1 MANSP
6 GDQDTETLLHII
18 STNDSLEIPR
28 GAFRR
33 YLQEKIERNPSTMIE
48 EYKKKVAAQRAQ
60 LKKLDLR
67 QSPLYTSMFNGVA
80 DFGSEI
86 DVKSIIQKVARD
98 GLASEG
104 PFKVVEFSAKYGKF
118 VTGFKYTSEYGAA
131 GNAEKPYVSAD
142 FLIKIK
148 RGAKTTGASF
158 SFYKSGKIRFSGGY
172 IGNVVDME
180 DQPRELLTFLSDNY
194 FKLPARI
201 PIKFNNF
208 TSEFRLGFPVNIRL
222 VHDAFSETALSKFS
236 GYTVVAKYDKKRSK
250 FLYITFSKGPA
261 EKFAIVMADTGVIQ
275 IQGTDD
281 VKVAYEAVKKF
292 AIALKNNDMLI
303 VGGNQAQNLNA
314 PRNTKL
320 ARRMDN
326 MPAPN
331 ITRRGTTCPVK
342 RRPTPYSYTGTC
354 KGNNCYIK
362 PNPQGQPCCYDVP
375 KSLEYSKGKV
385 EAAYAKAGVRV
396 PDRVRTIFGFGQGT
410 NNRGTNV
417 ARNVPL
423 AIRTYLNSKDGFKI
437 DSRQCLRYS
446 KVALVDIATRLKI
459 ILPAKVT
466 KPKLCELIKQASGVP
481 TVQVKASG
489 AIVSGANRNLRLG
502 NRLCDTYPRP
512 TLVRFARALGGRVE
526 ADMRKGAICKM
537 IQDLT
542 AARLP
547 RLQANYNAKK
557 AQNNKNRANA
567 VEAARLKN
575 LANKAAANKARK
587 NTLAQEAA
595 QEKANQRA
603 ASKGARNI
611 QARLTRNLVREDL
624 MGMLE
629 LNTINNKN
637 VDALMTNINR
647 AIANGTIKKS
657 KQGFPMKASVNKIK
671 RKFGLAMLNRLNAA
685 GPAPRS
691 ASASASPSPKK
702 KKPAPKKKSPSPSPN
717 SNSNENLNY
726 FMGGPR

>member
-1 MANSP
+1 MAEEEN
-6 GDQDTETLLHII
+6 DADTETLLHII
-18 STNDSLEIPR
+18 STNDSFEIPR

-33 YLQEKIERNPSTMIE
+33 YLQEKIDKNPSSMIDA
-48 EYKKKVAAQRAQ
+48 YKKRVAAQRAQ
-60 LKKLDLR
+60 LKTTVLN
-67 QSPLYTSMFNGVA
+67 QSPLSTSMFNATVDIGHAINIKTIV
-80 DFGSEI
+80 D
-86 DVKSIIQKVARD
+86 KVIAE
-98 GLASEG
+98 GLAAEG
-104 PFKVVEFSAKYGKF
+104 PFKVVEFTAKYGKF
-118 VTGFKYTSEYGAA
+118 VTGIKYTSEYGLV
-131 GNAEKPYVSAD
+131 GNASKPYVSAD

-148 RGAKTTGASF
+148 RGTKTTGASF
-158 SFYKSGKIRFSGGY
+158 SFYNTGKIRFSGGY
-172 IGNVVDME
+172 VGNVQDMDE
-180 DQPRELLTFLSDNY
+180 QPKELLRFFSDKY
-194 FKLPARI
+194 FRI
-201 PIKFNNF
+201 PADKSITFNNF
-208 TSEFRLGFPVNIRL
+208 TSEFRLGYPVNIRL
-222 VHDAFSETALSKFS
+222 VHDAFSETALSKFD

-250 FLYITFSKGPA
+250 FLYITFTRTDK

-275 IQGTDD
+275 IQGTKDLKNAYD
-281 VKVAYEAVKKF
+281 VVTKF
-292 AIALKNNDMLI
+292 GIALKNNDMLI
-303 VGGNQAQNLNA
+303 VKGAQAQALNA

-320 ARRMDN
+320 ARRLDN

-331 ITRRGTTCPVK
+331 VTRRGTTCPVK
-342 RRPTPYSYTGTC
+342 RRPDPYSYQGKC
-354 KGNNCYIK
+354 KGTNCYIK
-362 PNPQGQPCCYDVP
+362 PNPQGQPCCYTVP

-385 EAAYAKAGVRV
+385 EAAYVKAGVKV
-396 PDRVRTIFGFGQGT
+396 PDEVRRIFGFGQGT

-466 KPKLCELIKQASGVP
+466 KPKLCELIKTASGVP
-481 TVQVKASG
+481 NVQVKAG
-489 AIVSGANRNLRLG
+489 KAIISGANRNLRLG

-512 TLVRFARALGGRVE
+512 TLVKFARALGGRVE
-526 ADMRKGAICKM
+526 PDMRKGAICKM
-537 IQDLT
+537 IQQLS
-542 AARLP
+542 AAKLP
-547 RLQANYNAKK
+547 KLQANYNAKK

-575 LANKAAANKARK
+575 LANKAAANQARK
-587 NTLAQEAA
+587 NTLAQEEA
-595 QEKANQRA
+595 QERANKRA

-647 AIANGTIKKS
+647 ALANGTIKKS

-671 RKFGLAMLNRLNAA
+671 RKFGLAMLNRMNAA

-691 ASASASPSPKK
+691 ATPSPSPSPKK
-702 KKPAPKKKSPSPSPN
+702 KKPVKKKSPSPSPN